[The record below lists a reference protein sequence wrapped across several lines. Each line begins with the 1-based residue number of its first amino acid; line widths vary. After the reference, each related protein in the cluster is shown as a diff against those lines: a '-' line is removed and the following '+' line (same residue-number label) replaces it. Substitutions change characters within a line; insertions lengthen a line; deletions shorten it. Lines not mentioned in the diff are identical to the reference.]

1 MERHEIGVVGVGLL
15 GGKFIE
21 YDSDED
27 EVDSF
32 RQNPDMMVGK
42 AGPEH
47 PRQYAPCDIYQNKGP
62 DILKTELGDINVN
75 SDSCSAV
82 SSNSGDSDDEGK
94 SNRSD
99 SNASSDVGKQ

>member
-47 PRQYAPCDIYQNKGP
+47 PR
-62 DILKTELGDINVN
+62 
-75 SDSCSAV
+75 
-82 SSNSGDSDDEGK
+82 
-94 SNRSD
+94 
-99 SNASSDVGKQ
+99 